1 MQTQPA
7 LKPRTIRLETP
18 DYIVRSVEPS
28 DVGPGWGDWLTDPQA
43 ALNLNA
49 RPARIQE
56 QALRDYVEGFNRTTA
71 HLLGIFERASGRLVG
86 IRAVY
91 VDPRRGEFLVNV
103 LIGESDARG
112 RGARTQ
118 SRDVVYRY
126 FFEDMDLH
134 AARANVLATNE
145 TVLAGMAKRGWIH
158 EHTSRNAKA
167 DGQGVVDLHH
177 FRLARDTWR
186 SLDRERLAG

>member
-1 MQTQPA
+1 MSPLA
-7 LKPRTIRLETP
+7 PRTIRLETP
-18 DYIVRSVEPS
+18 DYIVRSVELS

-49 RPARIQE
+49 RPVRLAE
-56 QALRDYVEGFNRTTA
+56 QALRDYVESFNRTTQ
-71 HLLGIFERASGRLVG
+71 HLLGVFEKTSGRLVG

-91 VDPRRGEFLVNV
+91 LDPKRGEFLVNV
-103 LIGESDARG
+103 LIGETDARG

-118 SRDVVYRY
+118 SREVVYRY

-134 AARANVLATNE
+134 TARANVVATNE

-158 EHTSRNAKA
+158 EHTDSKARA
-167 DGQGVVDLHH
+167 DGQGIVGLHH

-186 SLDRERLAG
+186 RLDRERLAG